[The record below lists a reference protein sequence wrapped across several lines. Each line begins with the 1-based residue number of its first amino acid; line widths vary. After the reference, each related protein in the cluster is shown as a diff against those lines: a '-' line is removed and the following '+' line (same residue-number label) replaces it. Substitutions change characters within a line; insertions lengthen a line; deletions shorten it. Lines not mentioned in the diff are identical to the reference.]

1 MFEEIKNEKDQS
13 LIKFYLGIITT
24 GKFKNSNKNK
34 RNIILKKSGNI
45 TKKLNFSFII
55 NVAIYFIKIKL
66 YSIINTQIK
75 ELVCNKN

>member
-1 MFEEIKNEKDQS
+1 MFNEIKNEKDQN

-45 TKKLNFSFII
+45 TKKLNFSFVI
-55 NVAIYFIKIKL
+55 NVAIYFIQSLKDIAILNLSNKCIK
-66 YSIINTQIK
+66 
-75 ELVCNKN
+75 